1 MYRDTSGHF
10 GLGRREDALGDPA
23 HGTQLATAIVAA
35 ARPSVSR
42 NGEFAV
48 FVNAQN
54 DVCLVSTDN
63 SSGEGCLG
71 FPGLVHSVAMSPDS
85 QLFGFVL
92 LDPQGN
98 SDNRIS
104 VIDLGANE
112 PKTFTLRAP
121 AYDGPGTNTILRA
134 DAMDF
139 TLDGQWLV
147 YDALN
152 AVAFSD
158 GSRLRQWSL
167 YALHLNTGR
176 NLALI
181 PPIRGLDIGF
191 PALSQTSDNF
201 LTFDVFDVAR
211 NQSTVYAA
219 NLNTGELATIAT
231 VAGSFGVPGY
241 TGDDTA
247 IVFTQRDPS
256 VPLGFSLFRQPLATD
271 HITPQGPASM
281 WLRNADFGVIYRRP
295 GPHTGLIG
303 ILENP
308 GPGSFQSGVG
318 LFSGWVCDA
327 LQVEIEMNGTT
338 RLQAAYGTIRSDTT
352 GICGDDNNGFALLFN
367 WNLLGD
373 GTHTVRALAD
383 GVEFGTARFT
393 VTTLGTEFLT
403 GASGAYTLGDFPRVG
418 QNVRIDWQ
426 QASQNFVITESRNPA
441 LSSVVS
447 PANATLT
454 QAATGGL
461 RGTLEN
467 PSPGSF
473 QSGIGLFSG
482 WVCDAQ
488 KVEIEIN
495 ARLTL
500 KAGYG
505 TIRSD
510 TAGVCGDTN
519 NGFGLLFNWNL
530 LGDGTHTVRALAD
543 GREFGRAGFTVTTLG
558 AEFLTGVSGTYR
570 LPNFPRQGMDVIVE
584 WQQASQNFV
593 ITGLQGVLG

>member
-1 MYRDTSGHF
+1 
-10 GLGRREDALGDPA
+10 
-23 HGTQLATAIVAA
+23 
-35 ARPSVSR
+35 
-42 NGEFAV
+42 
-48 FVNAQN
+48 
-54 DVCLVSTDN
+54 
-63 SSGEGCLG
+63 
-71 FPGLVHSVAMSPDS
+71 
-85 QLFGFVL
+85 
-92 LDPQGN
+92 
-98 SDNRIS
+98 
-104 VIDLGANE
+104 
-112 PKTFTLRAP
+112 
-121 AYDGPGTNTILRA
+121 
-134 DAMDF
+134 
-139 TLDGQWLV
+139 
-147 YDALN
+147 
-152 AVAFSD
+152 
-158 GSRLRQWSL
+158 
-167 YALHLNTGR
+167 
-176 NLALI
+176 
-181 PPIRGLDIGF
+181 
-191 PALSQTSDNF
+191 
-201 LTFDVFDVAR
+201 
-211 NQSTVYAA
+211 
-219 NLNTGELATIAT
+219 
-231 VAGSFGVPGY
+231 
-241 TGDDTA
+241 
-247 IVFTQRDPS
+247 
-256 VPLGFSLFRQPLATD
+256 
-271 HITPQGPASM
+271 
-281 WLRNADFGVIYRRP
+281 
-295 GPHTGLIG
+295 
-303 ILENP
+303 
-308 GPGSFQSGVG
+308 
-318 LFSGWVCDA
+318 
-327 LQVEIEMNGTT
+327 MNGTT

-383 GVEFGTARFT
+383 GVEFGRARFT

-403 GASGAYTLGDFPRVG
+403 GASGAYTLGDFPHAN

-426 QASQNFVITESRNPA
+426 QASQNFVITESRHPA

-454 QAATGGL
+454 QAATGGP

-467 PSPGSF
+467 PSPSSF

-543 GREFGRAGFTVTTLG
+543 GREFGRARFTVTTLG
-558 AEFLTGVSGTYR
+558 TEFLTGVSGTYR
-570 LPNFPRQGMDVIVE
+570 LPNFPEQGMDVIVE